1 MCDQTDD
8 ILGLSEE
15 ETKNYTVVK
24 WKFEG
29 HFVKRWNTIH
39 KCAEFNQRK
48 QEDEETVDSFI
59 TALYCFVEHCQ
70 YGDLADEMM
79 CDSITSCSPQIIH
92 CTMNGECESVTF
104 TI

>member
-1 MCDQTDD
+1 MGDQTDD
-8 ILGLSEE
+8 ILRSFGLSEE
-15 ETKNYTVVK
+15 ETKNYTVLK
-24 WKFEG
+24 GKFEG

-59 TALYCFVEHCQ
+59 TALYCLVEHCQ

-79 CDSITSCSPQIIH
+79 CDSITSCAPQMH
-92 CTMNGECESVTF
+92 PLYYQW
-104 TI
+104 